1 MIATRPVRGARGQHL
16 SPHFST
22 IATLLIQRRLW
33 VALGGSGAFDGLEPC
48 EFGLCLAH
56 FLAQLIA
63 FEPQVLSERLQVARS
78 MATAHPQSSRL
89 LGRKMSDTCTGVP
102 MKAMAEA
109 DLRKG
114 TNS

>member
-1 MIATRPVRGARGQHL
+1 VHGARIFRRISQQSRLYKL
-16 SPHFST
+16 S
-22 IATLLIQRRLW
+22 LIQRRLR